1 MAGQESKDLQTNA
14 VQPQGALSRVE
25 SVTKIIGI
33 VGALIAAGGTVF
45 NMAQTNAQ
53 DARELRW
60 KQAALA
66 REMVNKMIDD
76 RGWKAMLMLDW
87 QEGRTFEFAE
97 GHKPERILPRDVLAA
112 MTKVAETREPSEK
125 ERYIVDQFD
134 RLFLLVSQLES
145 AARSDL
151 VKRDD
156 VRFPLSWYV
165 TNRFCDHKQLLAA
178 YMTKYSAPEALH
190 FFESLEEW
198 KKCGPAKE

>member
-1 MAGQESKDLQTNA
+1 MTKEANA
-14 VQPQGALSRVE
+14 VQPQSNLSRFE
-25 SVTKIIGI
+25 SVVKIVGI

-53 DARELRW
+53 SVREQRW

-66 REMVNKMIDD
+66 REMVNKMVED
-76 RGWKAMLMLDW
+76 RGWMAMLMLDW
-87 QEGRTFEFAE
+87 QEGRTFEFAK
-97 GHKPERILPRDVLAA
+97 GRKPERILPQDVLAA
-112 MTKVAETREPSEK
+112 LTKVAETRALSEK

-134 RLFLLVSQLES
+134 RLFFLVSQLES

-165 TNRFCDHKQLLAA
+165 TYRFCNHKKLLTA
-178 YMTKYSAPEALH
+178 YMTKYSAPETLH

-198 KKCGPAKE
+198 KKCRSA